1 MEVFMDD
8 FSVYGDSFNLCLDS
22 LARVLDRCVCSN
34 LVLNFEKF
42 HFMVKQGIVLGHV
55 VSNTGISIVPAKV
68 DVISSLPYPLS
79 VGKVHSFLGH
89 AGFYRRF
96 IKDFSKVALPL
107 SRLLQKDVEFELSED
122 CVNAF
127 DKLKIALTQAPIVRG
142 PNWS

>member
-22 LARVLDRCVCSN
+22 LARVLDRCVNSN
-34 LVLNFEKF
+34 LVLNFEKC

-55 VSNTGISIVPAKV
+55 VSNIGISVDPAKV
-68 DVISSLPYPLS
+68 NVISSLPYPSS
-79 VGKVHSFLGH
+79 VREVRSFLGH

-107 SRLLQKDVEFELSED
+107 SR
-122 CVNAF
+122 
-127 DKLKIALTQAPIVRG
+127 
-142 PNWS
+142 